1 MGDEQIE
8 YWFGDGGT
16 VTRWTSP
23 GEHGAVLLDF
33 DGDGRIDDAMID
45 LDGDGRADLAALD
58 LDDDGTRETAY
69 RDDGSGRWAERA
81 PVPGAGS
88 GAAPGPPGDGSA
100 SGPAGSSGG
109 PPGAAPVGKAPS
121 TCPIPGVAR
130 VPETDRPVTVTAV
143 PAEPGQPARQA
154 VADTDG
160 DGAPDVLLFD
170 TDGDGTADG
179 AVTTAPLA
187 R

>member
-1 MGDEQIE
+1 MGDELIE
-8 YWFGDGGT
+8 YWFGDGAT

-23 GEHGAVLLDF
+23 AEQGAVLLDF
-33 DGDGRIDDAMID
+33 DGDGRVDDAMVD
-45 LDGDGRADLAALD
+45 LDGDGRADVAALD
-58 LDDDGTRETAY
+58 LDDDGTRETAF
-69 RDDGSGRWAERA
+69 RDDGSGRWAQSTDPPA
-81 PVPGAGS
+81 SGPTPVPGRPGGAGATV
-88 GAAPGPPGDGSA
+88 GGLERAAS
-100 SGPAGSSGG
+100 
-109 PPGAAPVGKAPS
+109 S

-130 VPETDRPVTVTAV
+130 APEPVDTLAAVSAV

-154 VADTDG
+154 VVDTDA

-179 AVTTAPLA
+179 AVPLDDGP